1 MYLFIFGV
9 RESGKEC
16 SPLVKSVAP
25 SQTAHVQTPVLA
37 SCDLEQVADRHCA
50 SGCPSVSRNSLRT
63 CAQGGL
69 EENRR
74 YPPIFRPAPGRRV
87 RCCPASCSP
96 SSQDGAPP
104 PLLAPQFRTATA
116 LCCFCSHVTEAQ
128 SPPST
133 LALCLWH
140 VATRLSKNKSLNT
153 FPTAV
158 AVASVAASCPRWCL
172 SGLPLRGASSRL
184 PVALVRRHQPP
195 YSPQHKEFVVT
206 SVRCGVKGTEM
217 CTDPSCRDPAVQT
230 QNFHQ
235 QHPV

>member
-1 MYLFIFGV
+1 MYLFVLGV

-16 SPLVKSVAP
+16 SPLVKSVAL
-25 SQTAHVQTPVLA
+25 SQTAGVQTPVLA
-37 SCDLEQVADRHCA
+37 LCDLEQVSDRLCA

-69 EENRR
+69 EENMRW

-87 RCCPASCSP
+87 RCCPVSYSP

-116 LCCFCSHVTEAQ
+116 LPRASAHT

-158 AVASVAASCPRWCL
+158 AVASVAASRPQWCL

-184 PVALVRRHQPP
+184 PVAAVRRHQPP
-195 YSPQHKEFVVT
+195 YPPQHKEFVVT

-230 QNFHQ
+230 QNFHK